1 MRRSKSYTAHLTLW
15 YRVIAMRSLT
25 FRVRFDRGLARRHRL
40 PFDHALSA
48 LREVRLMIH
57 EVGRQLQREKGIERA
72 TGDFGLE
79 LVGGIKKGSVQVDI
93 ALTRD
98 LQNARE
104 TVEQIICT
112 VDWLGKMGGRADEVK
127 QPDEIGRRVVRHL
140 NRIAE
145 IQRTDK
151 TEMRL
156 ELRNGR
162 KKREATF
169 GEAAVA
175 STEVLRSPQFQMGG
189 ITLYGKLFELRD
201 SSPDD
206 EEGKHFWGELIRDN
220 DERWRVQFD
229 SQKIDSVVSLFRK
242 QVVITGT
249 AFYYPVQT
257 PKLIAESFGPD
268 TDRDYEAAFDELYGC
283 KQKLYKAP
291 LDDLLKEIRGEA

>member
-1 MRRSKSYTAHLTLW
+1 
-15 YRVIAMRSLT
+15 
-25 FRVRFDRGLARRHRL
+25 
-40 PFDHALSA
+40 
-48 LREVRLMIH
+48 MIQ
-57 EVGRQLQREKGIERA
+57 EVGRALQREKGIERP

-79 LVGGIKKGSVQVDI
+79 LVGGVKKGSVQVNI

-98 LQNARE
+98 MQNARA
-104 TVEQIICT
+104 TVEQIIGT
-112 VDWLGKMGGRADEVK
+112 VNWLAKMGGRADEVR
-127 QPDEIGRRVVRHL
+127 QPDEIGSKVVRHL

-156 ELRNGR
+156 ELRNGK

-201 SSPDD
+201 TSPSED
-206 EEGKHFWGELIRDN
+206 EGEHFWGELKRDN
-220 DERWRVQFD
+220 DETWRIQFKSSD
-229 SQKIDSVVSLFRK
+229 ISSVVPLFRK
-242 QVVITGT
+242 QVAVSGT

-257 PKLIAESFGPD
+257 PKLVAETFGPD

-283 KQKLYKAP
+283 NKELYGAP
-291 LDDLLKEIRGEA
+291 LDALLEEIRGDV